1 MEFQNLQSIGAY
13 VDMKVI
19 VYVWCDQLARR
30 DKSSLYGKLGVL
42 LSGLQ
47 EVARSLAL
55 EAEAFLNARHQLN
68 DTKASVDLDG
78 VEMQR
83 RSFFEHLFRIDRI
96 TRK

>member
-55 EAEAFLNARHQLN
+55 EAEAFLNARHQLI
-68 DTKASVDLDG
+68 DTEASVDLEG
-78 VEMQR
+78 FEMQC

-96 TRK
+96 THK

>member
-1 MEFQNLQSIGAY
+1 MGGIG
-13 VDMKVI
+13 K
-19 VYVWCDQLARR
+19 ARR
-30 DKSSLYGKLGVL
+30 DKSSPYGKLGVL
-42 LSGLQ
+42 LSDSQ

-55 EAEAFLNARHQLN
+55 DAEAFLNARHHLI
-68 DTKASVDLDG
+68 DTEASVDLDG